1 MSGLHIKSLEEI
13 MLEKRL
19 RKAMEEEEANGAGPR
34 AKRPREGEI
43 QLARKSTTNVRCN
56 AEE

>member
-1 MSGLHIKSLEEI
+1 

-56 AEE
+56 AEELVR